1 MASIIKEMRVSVKIS
16 IILGSES
23 DREFARYGIEIL
35 KNANVEY
42 EIVVHSA
49 HRDLDGLLKY
59 LDSIGDV
66 GVIIAVA
73 GMAAALPG
81 IVASQT
87 KLPVIG
93 VPRDIGP
100 FQGIDALLSMLQ
112 MPKGVPVATMG
123 VGKSGMINAAKL
135 ALRILEVAS

>member
-1 MASIIKEMRVSVKIS
+1 MNCSVKVS

-23 DREFARYGIEIL
+23 DREFAGYGIEVL
-35 KNANVEY
+35 KDANVEY
-42 EIVVHSA
+42 EVVVHSA

-59 LDSIGDV
+59 LNGIENV

-81 IVASQT
+81 IVASQV

-93 VPRDIGP
+93 VPRDVGP
-100 FQGIDALLSMLQ
+100 FQGVDALLSMLQ

-135 ALRILEVAS
+135 ALRILEVVS